1 MNEAEEGLTWDIG
14 NNQWADSSLKSQY
27 GKGNETCSL
36 CIVWVLKPAQLRA
49 RALPRPLPLLWPS

>member
-14 NNQWADSSLKSQY
+14 NDQRADSSLKCQY
-27 GKGNETCSL
+27 GTGNETRSPH
-36 CIVWVLKPAQLRA
+36 IVWVLKPAQLRP